1 MMYSQSMII
10 LAVAISAAKIQI
22 ISQYY
27 AKISITNWIYSFSF
41 SSFFAALFLICNQ
54 QQVFRCK
61 NLTKYYSGGR
71 PHG

>member
-1 MMYSQSMII
+1 MII

-54 QQVFRCK
+54 QQVFRC
-61 NLTKYYSGGR
+61 
-71 PHG
+71 